1 LSQAGYVEGR
11 NVAIEYHW
19 ADSRYDRLPALA
31 ADFVRRQVS
40 VIVTSGIQAAL
51 AAKSATST
59 IPVVFGVGVNPL
71 ELGLVPSLNRPGG
84 NLTGVTGLA
93 QETMPKR
100 LQLMHE
106 VVPTATVMAALVN
119 PAESSSGIS
128 SQKMQETARSLG
140 LQIHVLHA
148 SNEHD
153 IEALFPTLRELGAGA
168 LVISTDQF
176 LGSQNARIAALALRN
191 RVPTIQGNVGFP
203 TTGGLMGYAA
213 SSMEIDRTVGIYTG
227 RILKGEK
234 PADLP
239 VQQPTKMELVINL
252 KTAKALG
259 LTIPETLLATADAV
273 IQ

>member
-1 LSQAGYVEGR
+1 
-11 NVAIEYHW
+11 
-19 ADSRYDRLPALA
+19 
-31 ADFVRRQVS
+31 
-40 VIVTSGIQAAL
+40 
-51 AAKSATST
+51 
-59 IPVVFGVGVNPL
+59 
-71 ELGLVPSLNRPGG
+71 
-84 NLTGVTGLA
+84 
-93 QETMPKR
+93 MPKR
-100 LQLMHE
+100 LKLMHE

-203 TTGGLMGYAA
+203 PTGGLMGYAA
-213 SSMEIDRTVGIYTG
+213 SSM
-227 RILKGEK
+227 
-234 PADLP
+234 A
-239 VQQPTKMELVINL
+239 QPRHRW
-252 KTAKALG
+252 
-259 LTIPETLLATADAV
+259 
-273 IQ
+273 